1 MSLDL
6 HDLLANYFANENRS
20 DADGL
25 GLGACFADHAVVRDE
40 GRSIEGVA
48 AIKQWMRDAKEKY
61 QHTVEPIAIAKRDG
75 KTVVTARVS
84 GNFPNS
90 PVNLDH
96 IFEIED
102 DRIASLEIR

>member
-6 HDLLANYFANENRS
+6 PDLLANYFVAESRS
-20 DADGL
+20 DTD

-40 GRSIEGVA
+40 GRTIEGVA
-48 AIKQWMRDAKEKY
+48 AIKQWMRDAKKKY
-61 QHTVEPIAIAKRDG
+61 QHTVEPIEVVEREG
-75 KTVVTARVS
+75 KTGVTARVS

-90 PVNLDH
+90 PVSLDH
-96 IFEIED
+96 IFGIEG

>member
-6 HDLLANYFANENRS
+6 RGILADYFAAENRG
-20 DADGL
+20 DAD
-25 GLGACFADHAVVRDE
+25 GLGACFADLAVVRDE

-48 AIKQWMRDAKEKY
+48 AIKQWMRDAKKKY
-61 QHTVEPIAIAKRDG
+61 EHTVEPIAIAKRDG
-75 KTVVTARVS
+75 RTVVTARVS

-96 IFEIED
+96 VFEIHG
-102 DRIASLEIR
+102 DRIASLEIG